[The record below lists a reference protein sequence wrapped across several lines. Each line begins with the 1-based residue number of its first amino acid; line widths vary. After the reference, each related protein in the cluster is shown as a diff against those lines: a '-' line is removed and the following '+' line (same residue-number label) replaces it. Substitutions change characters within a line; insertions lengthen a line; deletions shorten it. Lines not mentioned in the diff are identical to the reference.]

1 MSPAAGWRS
10 VAIPESTDDER
21 GSAALARYLDHLAR
35 VRRRS
40 PHTIRNYRRDIG
52 VFLEFLARLG
62 VDFDRAGRS
71 HGRAFLAAERDA
83 GTAAASLKRRASTV
97 RAFYGWL
104 DQQGELPPAEPGD
117 SILMLRFPKT
127 PHRLPRFL
135 SEEQASTL
143 VAAPSAEGSDTTQA
157 LRDCALLELLYGAG
171 LRVSEVAGIDM
182 ANLDLT
188 NRQVTVTGK
197 GDRARVALFGRP
209 ARAALSQYIEH
220 GRPELAAPR
229 PQAALFLNR
238 SGGRL
243 SVRSMQEIVRR
254 AGVAAGIPQRV
265 HPHLLRHSF
274 ATHMLEDGADL
285 RVVQHLLGHTSADTT
300 QIYTA
305 VTRGRQEAAVSAA
318 LRRARALEARRAER
332 G

>member
-10 VAIPESTDDER
+10 LAIPESTDNDR
-21 GSAALARYLDHLAR
+21 GSAALERYLDYLAR

-40 PHTIRNYRRDIG
+40 PHTIRNYRRDIA
-52 VFLEFLARLG
+52 VFLDFLARLG
-62 VDFDRAGRS
+62 VDFDRAGRI

-83 GTAAASLKRRASTV
+83 GTAAASVKRRASTV

-117 SILMLRFPKT
+117 SILMLRFPKA
-127 PHRLPRFL
+127 PRRLPRFL
-135 SEEQASTL
+135 SEEQASKL
-143 VAAPSAEGSDTTQA
+143 MEAPSAGASGTPQV

-171 LRVSEVAGIDM
+171 LRVSEVAGIDL
-182 ANLDLT
+182 ADLDLT

-197 GDRARVALFGRP
+197 GDRSRVALFGGP
-209 ARAALSQYIEH
+209 ARAALLQYIER
-220 GRPELAAPR
+220 GRPQLAAPR

-243 SVRSMQEIVRR
+243 SVRSVQEIVRR
-254 AGVAAGIPQRV
+254 AGVAAGILQRV

-285 RVVQHLLGHTSADTT
+285 RVVQHLLGHTSVDTT

-318 LRRARALEARRAER
+318 LRRARELEAGRAER

>member
-10 VAIPESTDDER
+10 FTIPEPTDDGR
-21 GSAALARYLDHLAR
+21 GSSALERYLDHLAR

-62 VDFDRAGRS
+62 VDFDRASRS

-83 GTAAASLKRRASTV
+83 GTAAASVKRRASTV

-117 SILMLRFPKT
+117 SILMLRFPKA
-127 PHRLPRFL
+127 PRRLPRFL

-171 LRVSEVAGIDM
+171 LRVSEVAGIDL
-182 ANLDLT
+182 ADLDLT

-209 ARAALSQYIEH
+209 ARAALSRYIEH
-220 GRPELAAPR
+220 GRPQLAASR

-243 SVRSMQEIVRR
+243 SVRSVQEIVRR
-254 AGVAAGIPQRV
+254 AGVAAGIPQHV

-300 QIYTA
+300 QVYTA

-318 LRRARALEARRAER
+318 LRRAREIEARRAER